1 MRRLNQL
8 AGWALVPLVLLWRRS
23 CRFRTVEDPRP
34 ALRAAGRP
42 YVLALLHAHQ
52 VGAILGN
59 DEPRLSAMVSRSAD
73 GDLLIPSL
81 RLRGVE
87 VLRGSSRSAVR
98 DKGGLDALSQLAER
112 VSGGIPS
119 LLAVDGPRGPRG
131 RVRLGVAEPAR
142 RTGAAV
148 VPLIVV
154 PSRRVFLTRSW
165 DRLQLPLPFARVTGY
180 FGKPLE
186 PDVGENPSVLCGQIQ
201 TALEGLEGRWDP
213 EEARRA

>member
-81 RLRGVE
+81 RSRGVE

-131 RVRLGVAEPAR
+131 RVRLGVAELAR

-154 PSRRVFLTRSW
+154 PSRRLCLTRSW

>member
-112 VSGGIPS
+112 VSGGVPS

-131 RVRLGVAEPAR
+131 RVRLGVAELAR
-142 RTGAAV
+142 RPGAAV

-154 PSRRVFLTRSW
+154 PSRRLCLARSW